1 MSVDRCFD
9 HAFVT
14 LSLAFFL
21 PRELVSS
28 NTVIVWWSLGT
39 EICVDVSIP
48 HSDYFFRKKI

>member
-1 MSVDRCFD
+1 MCVDRCFD

-28 NTVIVWWSLGT
+28 NTVIVWWGLGA
-39 EICVDVSIP
+39 
-48 HSDYFFRKKI
+48 SDLRKCLDSSQ